1 MWPFDQNNYQAYQQY
16 AQAYDTGNFGG
27 LNPQHA
33 LGWLQQFIMGA
44 PPDMQQQIYQQ
55 HFSQMPYEQRA
66 FLAQQVPPQY
76 GMNPNDPWSMSQGFL
91 RLGQEQPH
99 ILRQIFSHP
108 FLMGAGIAL
117 AALVAKHMLTHHHQ
131 TMNNPY
137 ADQQYG
143 YNQGPQYNQGGYQ
156 QGGLQQG
163 GYQQGGYGYQQGG
176 YQQGGYQQGG
186 YPDQYLQQELA
197 QERQREQQLEREVEQ
212 LEEGERHR
220 HHHHREEYY

>member
-1 MWPFDQNNYQAYQQY
+1 MWPFDQNNQQAYQQY
-16 AQAYDTGNFGG
+16 AQAYDTGNFAG
-27 LNPQHA
+27 LNHQHA

-108 FLMGAGIAL
+108 FLMAAGVG
-117 AALVAKHMLTHHHQ
+117 LVGLIAKHMLTHHHQ
-131 TMNNPY
+131 TMGNQY
-137 ADQQYG
+137 AGQQYG

-156 QGGLQQG
+156 QGGYQQG
-163 GYQQGGYGYQQGG
+163 GYQQG
-176 YQQGGYQQGG
+176 QGGYQQGG
-186 YPDQYLQQELA
+186 YPNQNLQQELD
-197 QERQREQQLEREVEQ
+197 QERRREQQLEREVEQ

-220 HHHHREEYY
+220 HHHRREEYY

>member
-1 MWPFDQNNYQAYQQY
+1 MWPFDQNNQQAYQQY
-16 AQAYDTGNFGG
+16 AQAYDTGNFAG
-27 LNPQHA
+27 LNHQHA
-33 LGWLQQFIMGA
+33 LSWLQQFIMSA
-44 PPDMQQQIYQQ
+44 PPDIQQQIYQQ
-55 HFSQMPYEQRA
+55 HFSQMPYEQRT

-76 GMNPNDPWSMSQGFL
+76 GMNPNDPWSMSQGFM

-108 FLMGAGIAL
+108 FLMAAGIAL
-117 AALVAKHMLTHHHQ
+117 VGLVARHMLTHHHQ
-131 TMNNPY
+131 TMNNQY
-137 ADQQYG
+137 AGQQYG

-156 QGGLQQG
+156 QG
-163 GYQQGGYGYQQGG
+163 GYQQGG

-220 HHHHREEYY
+220 HHHRREEYY

>member
-1 MWPFDQNNYQAYQQY
+1 MWPFDQNNQQTYQRY
-16 AQAYDTGNFGG
+16 AQAYDTGNFAG
-27 LNPQHA
+27 LNHQHA
-33 LGWLQQFIMGA
+33 LGWLQQFIMSA
-44 PPDMQQQIYQQ
+44 PPDIQQQIYHQ

-76 GMNPNDPWSMSQGFL
+76 GMNPNDPWSMSQGFM

-108 FLMGAGIAL
+108 FLMAAGIAL
-117 AALVAKHMLTHHHQ
+117 VGLVARHMLTHHHQ
-131 TMNNPY
+131 TMNNQY
-137 ADQQYG
+137 AGQQYG
-143 YNQGPQYNQGGYQ
+143 YNQGPQYN
-156 QGGLQQG
+156 
-163 GYQQGGYGYQQGG
+163 QGG

-220 HHHHREEYY
+220 HHHRREEYY

>member
-1 MWPFDQNNYQAYQQY
+1 MWPFDQNNQQAYQQY
-16 AQAYDTGNFGG
+16 AQAYDTGNFAG
-27 LNPQHA
+27 LNHQHA

-76 GMNPNDPWSMSQGFL
+76 GMNPNDPWSMSQSFM

-108 FLMGAGIAL
+108 FLMGAGVAL
-117 AALVAKHMLTHHHQ
+117 VGLVAKHMLTHHQ
-131 TMNNPY
+131 PMNNPY
-137 ADQQYG
+137 AGQQYG
-143 YNQGPQYNQGGYQ
+143 YNQGGYP
-156 QGGLQQG
+156 
-163 GYQQGGYGYQQGG
+163 
-176 YQQGGYQQGG
+176 QGG

-197 QERQREQQLEREVEQ
+197 QERRREQQLEREVEQ

-220 HHHHREEYY
+220 HHHRREEY

>member
-16 AQAYDTGNFGG
+16 AQAYDTGNFAG
-27 LNPQHA
+27 LNHQHA

-66 FLAQQVPPQY
+66 FLAQHVPPQY
-76 GMNPNDPWSMSQGFL
+76 GMNPNDPWSMSQGFM

-108 FLMGAGIAL
+108 FLMAAGIAL
-117 AALVAKHMLTHHHQ
+117 VGLVARHMLTHHHQ
-131 TMNNPY
+131 TMNNQY
-137 ADQQYG
+137 AGQQYG

-156 QGGLQQG
+156 QGG
-163 GYQQGGYGYQQGG
+163 YQQGG
-176 YQQGGYQQGG
+176 YQQGGYQQAG

-220 HHHHREEYY
+220 HHHRREEYY